1 MTKTK
6 PLLTEINFTN
16 WMRPW
21 MMFLGDFSSL
31 KLSRC
36 TTSWTQPSSKDFC
49 KTESPVKRVFLCA
62 TWINLSFLGSYDYE
76 KQMIFSGM
84 VLSDFIVALNNVI
97 PFRKFVKMIK
107 SNYTA
112 EWCRL
117 MFLQFVYS
125 GLRLIFIIPRQPFF
139 QRSKFSNPDSVP
151 SGFSPPPPSDI

>member
-21 MMFLGDFSSL
+21 MMFLRDFSSL

-36 TTSWTQPSSKDFC
+36 TTSRTQPSSKDFC
-49 KTESPVKRVFLCA
+49 KTKSPVFLCA
-62 TWINLSFLGSYDYE
+62 TWFLESYDY
-76 KQMIFSGM
+76 KSRWFFSGM

-107 SNYTA
+107 RLLHCWMVQV
-112 EWCRL
+112 WC
-117 MFLQFVYS
+117 FFSLQFVYS
-125 GLRLIFIIPRQPFF
+125 GLRLILIIPRQPFF

>member
-21 MMFLGDFSSL
+21 MMFLRDFSSL

-36 TTSWTQPSSKDFC
+36 TTSRTQPSSKDSC
-49 KTESPVKRVFLCA
+49 KTKSPVFLCA
-62 TWINLSFLGSYDYE
+62 TWFLESYDY
-76 KQMIFSGM
+76 KSRWFFSGM

-125 GLRLIFIIPRQPFF
+125 GLRFIIPRQPFF